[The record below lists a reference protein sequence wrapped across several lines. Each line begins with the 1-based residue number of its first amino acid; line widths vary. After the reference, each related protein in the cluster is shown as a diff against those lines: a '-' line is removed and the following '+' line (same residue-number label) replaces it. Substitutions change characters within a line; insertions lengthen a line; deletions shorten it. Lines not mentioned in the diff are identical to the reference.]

1 MDLIVSNNLQ
11 IKNPSQAIKDYC
23 NTVLTLDNPQY
34 INAVKMGRYT
44 GKMDAKMKL
53 YYVNGD
59 TYILPFGC
67 LQDIWRLGTYNYT
80 LEFCDFKALSMVGGI
95 NLYDYQEKALKSLLK
110 GKNGVLS
117 APCGSGKTN
126 IGLQL
131 IKEIGGKALWL
142 THTKELLKQSLERC
156 KEYFKGDF
164 GTITEGQINIGKD
177 ITFATVQ
184 TMCKIDKS
192 IYENEFNTII
202 VDECHHCVGTPTK
215 VMSFYKVLSNC
226 KSRYKYGLSAT
237 LNRSDN
243 LISCVYSILGKKL
256 YTISESDVG
265 DKIIR
270 AKYMPIMID
279 LKYNM
284 KSYTDTD
291 GTINYNKL
299 IELLSFNSARDK
311 YIIDKI
317 VENLGK
323 KQLILCHRVLQAN
336 GFQAQLKALGIDS
349 QAITGNVKHRV
360 FDKDIIISTYSL
372 AKEGL
377 DMPELEILHLATP
390 QKNKSVTKQAVGRV
404 ERNIVGKNQPICYDY
419 VDTDISYC
427 MKCYYQRKRILQ

>member
-34 INAVKMGRYT
+34 LNAVKMGRYT
-44 GKMDAKMKL
+44 GKMDSKMKL
-53 YYVNGD
+53 YYIKGD

-67 LQDIWRLGTYNYT
+67 LQDIWKLGTYNYI
-80 LEFCDFKALSMVGGI
+80 LDFCDFKALSMVGGI

-110 GKNGVLS
+110 GKNGVLE

-184 TMCKIDKS
+184 TMCKLEPS
-192 IYENEFNTII
+192 IYANEFNTII

-226 KSRYKYGLSAT
+226 KARYKYGLSAT

-299 IELLSFNSARDK
+299 IELLSINSARDK

-427 MKCYYQRKRILQ
+427 MKCYYQRKRILE